1 LKEERFREEEQ
12 NHNYNHLTSKVYNN
26 TATSHARVK
35 DLTRRV
41 EGHGY
46 KYCKDNCPDLFDLIT

>member
-12 NHNYNHLTSKVYNN
+12 NHNCNHLTSKMCKN
-26 TATSHARVK
+26 TATSRAIVK
-35 DLTRRV
+35 DLNGRV

-46 KYCKDNCPDLFDLIT
+46 KY